1 MNRKKRTGQILLLAC
16 ILALGSGT
24 WGCAQG
30 TGRQAVSPGQ
40 GTAVQEKQSP
50 EKPAMESRPIAFT
63 DRRRRLIREYGNHCA
78 PGGGG
83 PLDRI

>member
-40 GTAVQEKQSP
+40 ERRYRKNSLL
-50 EKPAMESRPIAFT
+50 KNRPW
-63 DRRRRLIREYGNHCA
+63 N
-78 PGGGG
+78 PG
-83 PLDRI
+83 PLPLRTGGAG